1 MSGTVVVGVDGSP
14 SSLEAVD
21 VAAREARLR
30 GGSLRVVHAFVWPTT
45 KVPLGSSAT
54 GPPEE
59 GMRSLADRTTEEAAA
74 RAKSVQP
81 TVEVT
86 HAVVPGEPL
95 SVLATESRDAEL
107 VVVGTRGLGGF
118 TGLLVGSVAVY
129 LSAHAE
135 CPVLVTRG
143 RKHPDGPVLLGV
155 DGSEVGDAA
164 VGWAFKE
171 ASLRGAALV
180 ALHNWNAWMGPIGVG
195 PGIQVPT
202 YYDVDLYRAEE
213 ERVLATAIAGWRE
226 QYPDVEVT
234 PRLVQEYT
242 RQALIA
248 ASEESQL
255 LVVGARGRGGFTG
268 LLLGSVSQAVLHHA
282 HCPVAVVRAHREH
295 GHGLGNGHGPGHGHG
310 RGLGHRHG
318 HGGHRR
324 GPTQGNEAAD

>member
-14 SSLEAVD
+14 SSLAAVD
-21 VAAREARLR
+21 IAAQEAKLR
-30 GGSLRVVHAFVWPTT
+30 GGSLRVVHAFVWPMM
-45 KVPLGSSAT
+45 KVPLGPSAV
-54 GPPEE
+54 GPPE
-59 GMRSLADRTTEEAAA
+59 GGLRSVAHRTAEEAAA
-74 RAKSVQP
+74 RAKSSQP

-86 HAVVPGEPL
+86 HAVIVGEPL
-95 SVLATESRDAEL
+95 SVLTTESRDAEL

-129 LSAHAE
+129 LTAHAE

-143 RKHPDGPVLLGV
+143 RKHPTGPVLLGV

-164 VGWAFKE
+164 VGWAFEE
-171 ASLRGAALV
+171 ASLRGAELV
-180 ALHNWNAWMGPIGVG
+180 ALHNWNAWTGPVAAG
-195 PGIQVPT
+195 PSVQVPT

-213 ERVLATAIAGWRE
+213 ESVLATAIAGWRE
-226 QYPDVEVT
+226 RYPDVEVT

-282 HCPVAVVRAHREH
+282 DCPVAIVRADRERRHAPSSHR
-295 GHGLGNGHGPGHGHG
+295 G
-310 RGLGHRHG
+310 RLTDG
-318 HGGHRR
+318 
-324 GPTQGNEAAD
+324 

>member
-21 VAAREARLR
+21 VAAREAKLR
-30 GGSLRVVHAFVWPTT
+30 GGALHVVHAFVWPTM
-45 KVPLGSSAT
+45 KVPLGPST
-54 GPPEE
+54 MGPPE
-59 GMRSLADRTTEEAAA
+59 GGLRNLAHRTAEEAAA
-74 RAKSVQP
+74 RAKSSQP
-81 TVEVT
+81 TVEVS
-86 HAVVPGEPL
+86 HAVIAGEPL
-95 SVLATESRDAEL
+95 SVLATESRGAAL
-107 VVVGTRGLGGF
+107 VVVGDRGLGGF

-129 LSAHAE
+129 LTAHAE

-143 RKHPDGPVLLGV
+143 RKHPAGPVVLGV

-171 ASLRGAALV
+171 ASLRGAELV
-180 ALHNWNAWMGPIGVG
+180 ALHNWNAWTGPVAAG
-195 PGIQVPT
+195 PSIQVPT

-213 ERVLATAIAGWRE
+213 ERVLATAISARRE
-226 QYPDVEVT
+226 EYPDVRVT

-248 ASEESQL
+248 ASEEAQL

-282 HCPVAVVRAHREH
+282 YCPVAVVRADRE
-295 GHGLGNGHGPGHGHG
+295 
-310 RGLGHRHG
+310 HRHG
-318 HGGHRR
+318 TSHRHHR
-324 GPTQGNEAAD
+324 GTGQTGQAGQAGQAGQTG